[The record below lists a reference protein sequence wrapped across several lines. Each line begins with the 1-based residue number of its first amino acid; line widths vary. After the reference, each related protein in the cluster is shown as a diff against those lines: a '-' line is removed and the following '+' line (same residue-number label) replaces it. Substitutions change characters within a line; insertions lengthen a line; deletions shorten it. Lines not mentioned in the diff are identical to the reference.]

1 MFNDQNNMPEVWRP
15 AVQLFTLGLA
25 SWLLIACF
33 IMAVMWMFQ

>member
-1 MFNDQNNMPEVWRP
+1 
-15 AVQLFTLGLA
+15 VQLFTLGLA